1 MERKKHKWKQY
12 VEKEVNFISFCF
24 LFFRF
29 LSVSFVNLQHAQV
42 LLIFNGEYCESCC
55 CCCFM
60 CSSYR
65 LGGRVWGG
73 DMPGHSRLRVSYL
86 QYNFSFGQFY
96 APQSASFSQL
106 SLSTIRT
113 GSKIPYGFACRTAVA
128 TIERLCMQMR
138 LTTTVGN
145 GLNSTFTLCLPL
157 FSRFCGTLG
166 LCPYESYGPD
176 YTLLA
181 LFVFVSLVLLAACL
195 GSHAFCALLH
205 TFVWFLL
212 PILATNRRLTVGVIC
227 FRSL

>member
-1 MERKKHKWKQY
+1 
-12 VEKEVNFISFCF
+12 
-24 LFFRF
+24 
-29 LSVSFVNLQHAQV
+29 
-42 LLIFNGEYCESCC
+42 
-55 CCCFM
+55 
-60 CSSYR
+60 
-65 LGGRVWGG
+65 
-73 DMPGHSRLRVSYL
+73 MPGHSRLRVSYL

-96 APQSASFSQL
+96 APQSASFTQL

-145 GLNSTFTLCLPL
+145 GLNSTLTLCLPL

-205 TFVWFLL
+205 TFVLFLL
-212 PILATNRRLTVGVIC
+212 PIFGYKLEAHSGCDMFSLAVTQTTKNQHKHMIIISGQRTVND
-227 FRSL
+227 L